1 MVKPWYKQFWPWFLI
16 ILPMTVVVW
25 TIITVI
31 VFSNN
36 SVSLVTE
43 DYYKKGKAINID
55 ISKINVARDLE
66 LSATVSSENND
77 VVISFNKGQ
86 LKHYPAITALF
97 AHRTLPDRDFTKL
110 LTSDAGGQYRLTLDK
125 SLQGPWFI
133 ELTPHD
139 EQWLIQGRVTFP
151 TEANV
156 ELTK

>member
-77 VVISFNKGQ
+77 VVIRFNKGQ

>member
-16 ILPMTVVVW
+16 ILPLTVVVW

-66 LSATVSSENND
+66 LSAAVSSENND